1 MKVLEKELLEIN
13 EYQVHYLSLSLES
26 LQDLVGVKCTE
37 GTGLDPAIPYML
49 YQLKVMINSVQLS

>member
-26 LQDLVGVKCTE
+26 LQELVGVKCTE
-37 GTGLDPAIPYML
+37 GTGLDPAVPYN
-49 YQLKVMINSVQLS
+49 YRYKYEKK